1 MDLGKL
7 VTSQVSAEYVEPLF
21 PKEGEPVSVALDF
34 SPLVEVGTAMCVSNH
49 KGLNWRHNPARRE
62 GGRLWFKLEGAW
74 DPELLRW
81 YFVFEA
87 GGRFHYYSKRGVTTY
102 PPAAKDHF
110 RLKPGFDS
118 PDWVAGA
125 TCYQIFPDRFA
136 NGDES
141 NDVHDGD
148 YVYDGHAVQARSFS
162 DTPEDYSKAH
172 CLDFYNGDLKGIE
185 DHLDHLESIG
195 VSCIYLNPIVDS
207 RTMHRFDAV
216 DYFHVDPKL
225 GGDEA
230 LSSLIA
236 RCHERGIR
244 VVVDIS
250 INHSSTEN
258 AWFIK
263 AKADPSSEEAGF
275 YYFNEDGSISC
286 WDDVPTMPQLNF
298 NSQRLRDLLY
308 RAPGSAM
315 GKFLVPPFGQDGWRL
330 DVAPELGRHG
340 RDQLCK
346 EVWREVRKSL
356 RKLSKD
362 CYLVGEDWND
372 ASEYLEGD
380 MWDAT
385 MNYIGSGRPLR
396 SWMGERDRFLTS
408 AWGHSPEADNPY
420 SASDLA
426 AALQD
431 AMDAGADQARFFRM
445 NLFDSHDTSR
455 LHNNKLVYTQGRY
468 KGVVMALHLLPG
480 MPNTYYGDEV
490 GLAGRMGSVEGSRY
504 PMEWDEAKWNMP
516 VYRTHQL
523 MGRIRRDKDLAYAST
538 WFEPLDDDALLLI
551 RRNGSKAWALVLNK
565 GPRRSL
571 RVDSWL
577 LDGFH
582 VKEAHGAAVE
592 GQGPWELDLALDT
605 SVLMLLGR

>member
-275 YYFNEDGSISC
+275 YYYRD
-286 WDDVPTMPQLNF
+286 
-298 NSQRLRDLLY
+298 SQKHEIDLLILRD
-308 RAPGSAM
+308 G
-315 GKFLVPPFGQDGWRL
+315 RL
-330 DVAPELGRHG
+330 SLIECKAGMTYDSTDVKA
-340 RDQLCK
+340 
-346 EVWREVRKSL
+346 
-356 RKLSKD
+356 
-362 CYLVGEDWND
+362 
-372 ASEYLEGD
+372 
-380 MWDAT
+380 
-385 MNYIGSGRPLR
+385 
-396 SWMGERDRFLTS
+396 F
-408 AWGHSPEADNPY
+408 
-420 SASDLA
+420 
-426 AALQD
+426 
-431 AMDAGADQARFFRM
+431 
-445 NLFDSHDTSR
+445 SR
-455 LHNNKLVYTQGRY
+455 LEKSDY
-468 KGVVMALHLLPG
+468 
-480 MPNTYYGDEV
+480 EV
-490 GLAGRMGSVEGSRY
+490 GPSCIICLTDRAY
-504 PMEWDEAKWNMP
+504 PLKP
-516 VYRTHQL
+516 GVY
-523 MGRIRRDKDLAYAST
+523 
-538 WFEPLDDDALLLI
+538 ALPI
-551 RRNGSKAWALVLNK
+551 S
-565 GPRRSL
+565 SI
-571 RVDSWL
+571 
-577 LDGFH
+577 
-582 VKEAHGAAVE
+582 
-592 GQGPWELDLALDT
+592 
-605 SVLMLLGR
+605 